1 MKNNITVITVV
12 YNEEDRIETL
22 LKTMQWSD
30 DIIVIEKYSTD
41 KTKEIALR
49 YTQNVITVPY
59 SDTGNELKFGVEIAK
74 NEWILTVT
82 ASDIIHPKLVDQLL
96 ELINSEKIN
105 ENYDIIRFP
114 FGMGALGIID
124 KHSPWHFPLKPWLSK
139 KSVLVTK
146 NEVHREVSF
155 SSNRIYKMKKNN
167 TEAMFHLTHQDLDS
181 FYERCIRYS
190 KAEVNKYG
198 TKNKGLFAASK
209 ELIMGIIWLV
219 FYKRTWLLGWT
230 GIALMLA
237 FLNYYI
243 MKFLAIWE
251 HFYGNGE
258 EKYKRLQDKILK
270 EWEDKTKGE

>member
-12 YNEEDRIETL
+12 YNEEERIETL

-30 DIIVIEKYSTD
+30 DIIVIEKSSTD
-41 KTKEIALR
+41 KTKKIALR

-59 SDTGNELKFGVEIAK
+59 SDTGDELKYGLEIAK
-74 NEWILTVT
+74 NKWILTVT
-82 ASDIIHPKLVDQLL
+82 ASDIIHPKLVDKLL

-155 SSNRIYKMKKNN
+155 SSNRIYKMKKND

-181 FYERCIRYS
+181 FYERHIRYT
-190 KAEVNKYG
+190 KAESKKYNS
-198 TKNKGLFAASK
+198 KIKGLLTCLK
-209 ELIMGIIWLV
+209 EIFLAIIWLV
-219 FYKRTWLLGWT
+219 FYKRVWLLGWN
-230 GIALMLA
+230 GIALSFA
-237 FLNYYI
+237 FISYYM
-243 MKFLAIWE
+243 MKFLFIWE
-251 HFYGNGE
+251 KFEGKGSD
-258 EKYKRLQDKILK
+258 KYKDLQTEILK
-270 EWEDKTKGE
+270 EWSNK